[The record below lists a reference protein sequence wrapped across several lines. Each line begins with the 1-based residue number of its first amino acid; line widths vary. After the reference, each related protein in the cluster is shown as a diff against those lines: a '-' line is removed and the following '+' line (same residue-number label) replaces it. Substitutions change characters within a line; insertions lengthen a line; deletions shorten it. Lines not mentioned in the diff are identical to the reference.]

1 MNSRF
6 SILLTVA
13 SIGVLSA
20 CASSVAQEAS
30 APQADERNQERHVII
45 RRSGGG
51 ERQRMMLLSSDADG
65 DGRISKDEFTAK
77 HHDKFDEMDA
87 DSDGFVDEDEFSEF
101 ISARVDHAMARFDI
115 ATSGMDFDEG
125 EMREFELEMEILKE
139 EMEEFGEEMRGFGR
153 AMAHSAGRDFRRNSH
168 RREGGTRLSD
178 ENFEE
183 LQLAQKDKAMEHMD
197 TDGDGKISQDEYPGP
212 DRRFARMD
220 ENEDGFVTSDELRI
234 RLHIVREMDGF
245 PPQMQERVF
254 IKIDEDD
261 EE

>member
-51 ERQRMMLLSSDADG
+51 DHQRMMLFSSDSDG
-65 DGRISKDEFTAK
+65 DGRVSKDEFTAK
-77 HHDKFDEMDA
+77 HHDQFDEMDA

-101 ISARVDHAMARFDI
+101 VSARVDHAMARFDV

-153 AMAHSAGRDFRRNSH
+153 EMAHSAGRDFRRDS
-168 RREGGTRLSD
+168 RRVEGGTRLSG
-178 ENFEE
+178 EEFAE
-183 LQLAQKDKAMEHMD
+183 LQLAHKDAAMERMD
-197 TDGDGKISQDEYPGP
+197 IDGDGKISQDEYPGP
-212 DRRFARMD
+212 DRRFAHMD
-220 ENEDGFVTSDELRI
+220 KDKNGFISRDELKV
-234 RLHIVREMDGF
+234 RLRIVREMDGF
-245 PPQMQERVF
+245 PPRMQERVF